1 MRAVENRR
9 WVVQCANGGIS
20 SFVAPDGRIVGSTRL
35 YERAGLVGSVMLRDD
50 ITFYAEHGDWF
61 AQSASIGAVLS
72 VLAAIAYATL
82 KGKAS

>member
-20 SFVAPDGRIVGSTRL
+20 SFIAPDGRIVASTKL
-35 YERAGLVGSVMLRDD
+35 FERTGLVGSVLLRDD

-61 AQSASIGAVLS
+61 AQWASLGAALS
-72 VLAAIAYATL
+72 VLASIAYATL
-82 KGKAS
+82 KGRVS